1 MQADL
6 RSIIETV
13 KGTLVGPDLLH
24 DSVDLAFFGSDPNE
38 LTDDLTNVLLVTN
51 LVHTRLLAV
60 AEEVDIVAILFT
72 NNHKPA
78 AKVVDRARELEIDLI
93 TTQMT
98 LEEVHRLLKG
108 EYGNSLEIKARLLP
122 H

>member
-13 KGTLVGPDLLH
+13 KGVLAGPELLH
-24 DSVDLAFFGSDPNE
+24 ETVDLVFVGSDPNE
-38 LTDDLTNVLLVTN
+38 LTDDLTNILLVTN
-51 LVHTRLLAV
+51 LVHTRLMQV

-72 NNHKPA
+72 NNHTPP

-93 TTQMT
+93 TTQLT
-98 LEEVHRLLKG
+98 LEEVHRLLKA
-108 EYGNSLEIKARLLP
+108 EFNLTLDIRARLQP

>member
-6 RSIIETV
+6 RSIIDTV
-13 KGTLVGPDLLH
+13 KGSLNGPELIH
-24 DSVDLAFFGSDPNE
+24 ETVDFVFAGSDPNE
-38 LTDDLTNVLLVTN
+38 LTDDRTNVLLATN
-51 LVHTRLLAV
+51 LVHTRLMEV

-78 AKVVDRARELEIDLI
+78 PKVVERARELEIDLI
-93 TTQMT
+93 TTQLT
-98 LEEVHRLLKG
+98 LEEVHRRLKAELG
-108 EYGNSLEIKARLLP
+108 EVLEIRAHLQS

>member
-6 RSIIETV
+6 RSIIDTAKGVLAGTDLIHETV
-13 KGTLVGPDLLH
+13 DV
-24 DSVDLAFFGSDPNE
+24 AFVGSDPNE
-38 LTDDLTNVLLVTN
+38 VADDLSNILLVTN
-51 LVHTRLLAV
+51 LVHTRLMQV

-93 TTQMT
+93 TTQLS
-98 LEEVHRLLKG
+98 LEEVHRLLKA
-108 EYGNSLEIKARLLP
+108 EFSSTLEIKARLQP